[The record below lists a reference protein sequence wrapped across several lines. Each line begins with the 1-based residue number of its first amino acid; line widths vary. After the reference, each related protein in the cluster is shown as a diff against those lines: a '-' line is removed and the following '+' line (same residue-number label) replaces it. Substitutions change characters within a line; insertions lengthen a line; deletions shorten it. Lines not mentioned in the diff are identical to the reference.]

1 MGLASGG
8 SQNAKGTQKAG
19 KSSSQQFG
27 VVYSVVLDEN
37 HPQIKELGKDLSIIG
52 CVEFRSPGQLASDDE
67 SLTLAYPYDSLE
79 KDLPLRNESV
89 ELIQSGGRTYYRRI
103 GIGTTPNITSGE
115 KTIASTFTPREDRG
129 QSTRQ
134 YSKVQATGIARAGG
148 GDYSKHDGYGDYY
161 TPQQNIH
168 KLKLYEG
175 DRLLETR
182 FGQSLRFTAYNNDD
196 KEFSPVVILRN
207 AESGISRSEAR
218 NAAIEEDINRDGT
231 IIVLGSNQYQLGF
244 QPGTVDRNGT
254 SDFETKPNSFSDYPS
269 TLIGDQ
275 LLLNSGRIILSVK
288 NAEMIFYS
296 KKNYGFI
303 SDGGLS
309 IDNKFGITANVGDD
323 INITTND
330 RSVNINSGN
339 GNINLGN
346 NDLESLVRGE
356 TLVEVLGELID
367 AINAQTFLTPS
378 GPTKVGPENL
388 PTFNSIKSKLNSI
401 LSTLNKT
408 S

>member
-1 MGLASGG
+1 MGLASGT
-8 SQNAKGTQKAG
+8 SQNAKNTQKIG
-19 KSSSQQFG
+19 KDTGQKFG
-27 VVYSVVLDEN
+27 IVYSVVLDET
-37 HPQIKELGKDLSIIG
+37 HPQISELGKDLSIIG
-52 CVEFRSPGQLASDDE
+52 CIEFRSPNQLAADEE
-67 SLTLAYPYDSLE
+67 SLTIAYPPNPLDKE
-79 KDLPLRNESV
+79 LPIRNESV
-89 ELIQSGGRTYYRRI
+89 ELFESGGRTYYKRV
-103 GIGTTPNITSGE
+103 GIGVTPNTTSGE
-115 KTIASTFTPREDRG
+115 KTIASTFTPRQDRG
-129 QSTRQ
+129 GNTRQ
-134 YSKVQATGIARAGG
+134 YSKVQTTGIPRAGG
-148 GDYSKHDGYGDYY
+148 QDYSNFDGYGEYY

-175 DRLLETR
+175 DKLIESR
-182 FGQSLRFTAYNNDD
+182 FGQSIRFSGFNNDEN
-196 KEFSPVVILRN
+196 EFSPVLILRN
-207 AESGISRSEAR
+207 GESGLSRN
-218 NAAIEEDINRDGT
+218 NAEEVTITEDINRDGT

-269 TLIGDQ
+269 TLVGDQ
-275 LLLNSGRIILSVK
+275 LLFNSGRIILSAK

-330 RSVNINSGN
+330 RNVNINSGN

-346 NDLESLVRGE
+346 QDLESLTRGE
-356 TLVEVLGELID
+356 TLVEILSELID
-367 AINAQTFLTPS
+367 AINGQIFLTPS
-378 GPTKVGPENL
+378 GPTKLGPENL

-408 S
+408 A